1 MVLILMATVPTYPGP
16 LHCCRSAGPPW
27 RPGAASCSS
36 SGTRIRDG
44 LGAGDAGP
52 GRHPGLQPEPEH
64 PAARQAPRQSTKGM
78 ALWPSW
84 ELGFRG
90 FWGTLGSLGG
100 TRQETTWGQVRG
112 IPGASGTILE
122 SLVGCL
128 VASLVLSSP
137 DSTEPGE

>member
-1 MVLILMATVPTYPGP
+1 MAWVQETLAPVDTQDCSQS
-16 LHCCRSAGPPW
+16 LSTL
-27 RPGAASCSS
+27 RPG
-36 SGTRIRDG
+36 R
-44 LGAGDAGP
+44 P
-52 GRHPGLQPEPEH
+52 
-64 PAARQAPRQSTKGM
+64 PRQSTKGM